1 MADVPLWIAGP
12 RKGGSSIV
20 SAPLAG
26 IKVVEIASFV
36 AVPAAGALLA
46 DLGAEVIKVEVPW
59 GEIYRHATPRL
70 AGFDNDFTAGPPFQ
84 MDNRGKRSL
93 GLDLALPQ
101 AQEALKKLI
110 STADVVIT
118 NVLPARLDKYG
129 LDPETLRADRPELIV
144 GRLSGYGPEGDRAN
158 DPAFDYTA
166 FWALSGLMDHLHD
179 LDSPPG
185 WMRPGMGDHSAAMS
199 LVIGIL
205 AALRARESGGEGQ
218 VVDVTLQQIGYY
230 INGNDTALTLVTGET
245 PPRHD
250 RRAPRNPLWNHYRC
264 GDDRWL
270 FLVMID
276 SERYWPL
283 LARAIGRPELAE
295 DPRFENP
302 GERYRN
308 SRELVAVLDEIFA
321 TRPLEKWIEPMNA
334 DRIIWAPV
342 RTLAEA
348 IADEN
353 AEQNGSFA
361 TVEHSEH
368 GTFKTVA
375 PPLQMS
381 GHPMT
386 GSNPAPVLAADTA
399 EVLAEA
405 GVDDETIALLVAVTS

>member
-1 MADVPLWIAGP
+1 M
-12 RKGGSSIV
+12 

-59 GEIYRHATPRL
+59 GEIYRHSTPRL

-93 GLDLALPQ
+93 ALDLALPQ
-101 AQEALKKLI
+101 AREALIQVI
-110 STADVVIT
+110 STADIVIT
-118 NVLPARLDKYG
+118 NVLPARLEKYG
-129 LDPETLRADRPELIV
+129 LDPETLRAHRPELIV
-144 GRLSGYGPEGDRAN
+144 GRLSGYGPDGDRAN

-185 WMRPGMGDHSAAMS
+185 WMRPGVGDHSAAMS
-199 LVIGIL
+199 LVVGLL
-205 AALRARESGGEGQ
+205 AALRTREAGGEGQ

-230 INGNDTALTLVTGET
+230 INGSDTSNALVTGET

-264 GDDRWL
+264 QDDRWL

-276 SERYWPL
+276 SERYWAAF
-283 LARAIGRPELAE
+283 ARSIGRSDLAE
-295 DPRFENP
+295 DPRFVNAV
-302 GERYRN
+302 ERYRN
-308 SRELVAVLDEIFA
+308 SRELVVILDEIFA
-321 TRPLEKWIEPMNA
+321 SKPLEKWLEPMNA
-334 DRIIWAPV
+334 ERLIWAPV

-348 IADEN
+348 VTDEN
-353 AEQNGSFA
+353 AVRNGSFA
-361 TVEHSEH
+361 TVEHPEH

-375 PPLQMS
+375 PPFRMS

-386 GSNPAPVLAADTA
+386 GSNPAPVLAAHTA

-405 GVDDETIALLVAVTS
+405 GVDEETMALLVAVIS

>member
-1 MADVPLWIAGP
+1 M
-12 RKGGSSIV
+12 

-26 IKVVEIASFV
+26 VKVVEIASFV

-70 AGFDNDFTAGPPFQ
+70 AGFDSDFTAGPPFQ

-101 AQEALKKLI
+101 AQEALRKVI
-110 STADVVIT
+110 STADIVIT

-129 LDPETLRADRPELIV
+129 LDPEALRADRPDLIV
-144 GRLSGYGPEGDRAN
+144 GRLSGYGPSGDRAN
-158 DPAFDYTA
+158 DPAFDYSA

-199 LVIGIL
+199 LVVGLL
-205 AALRARESGGEGQ
+205 AALRTRDAGGEGQ
-218 VVDVTLQQIGYY
+218 IVDVTLQQIGYY
-230 INGNDTALTLVTGET
+230 INGNDTALALVTGET

-250 RRAPRNPLWNHYRC
+250 RCAPRNPLWNHYRC
-264 GDDRWL
+264 QDDRWL

-276 SERYWPL
+276 SERYWAAF
-283 LARAIGRPELAE
+283 ARSIGRPELSE
-295 DPRFENP
+295 DPRFVNAR
-302 GERYRN
+302 ERFRN
-308 SRELVAVLDEIFA
+308 SRELVTILDEVFGMQ
-321 TRPLEKWIEPMNA
+321 PLEKWIEPMNA
-334 DRIIWAPV
+334 ERIIWAPV

-348 IADEN
+348 ITDEN
-353 AEQNGSFA
+353 AQQYGSFA
-361 TVEHSEH
+361 TVEHPVH

-381 GHPMT
+381 GHSMT
-386 GSNPAPVLAADTA
+386 GSNPAPELAAHTA

-405 GVDDETIALLVAVTS
+405 GVDEETIALLVAVVG

>member
-1 MADVPLWIAGP
+1 M
-12 RKGGSSIV
+12 

-46 DLGAEVIKVEVPW
+46 DLGADVIKVEVPW

-93 GLDLALPQ
+93 ALDLVLPQ
-101 AQEALKKLI
+101 AQQALTRVI
-110 STADVVIT
+110 STADIVIT
-118 NVLPARLDKYG
+118 NVLPARLEKYG
-129 LDPETLRADRPELIV
+129 LDPETLRANRPELIV
-144 GRLSGYGPEGDRAN
+144 GRLSGYGPDGDRAN

-179 LDSPPG
+179 LDAPPG
-185 WMRPGMGDHSAAMS
+185 WMRPGVGDHSAAMA
-199 LVIGIL
+199 LVVGLL
-205 AALRARESGGEGQ
+205 AALRTREAGGGGQ
-218 VVDVTLQQIGYY
+218 VVDVTLQHIGYY
-230 INGNDTALTLVTGET
+230 INGNDTSNTLVTGET

-264 GDDRWL
+264 QDGRWL

-276 SERYWPL
+276 SERYWPAF
-283 LARAIGRPELAE
+283 ARSIGRPELSE
-295 DPRFENP
+295 DPRFVNAV
-302 GERYRN
+302 ERYRN

-321 TRPLEKWIEPMNA
+321 ARPLEKWIEPMNA
-334 DRIIWAPV
+334 ERLIWAPV

-348 IADEN
+348 VRDEN
-353 AEQNGSFA
+353 AERNGSFA
-361 TVEHSEH
+361 TVDHPEH
-368 GTFKTVA
+368 GSFKTVA
-375 PPLQMS
+375 PPFQMS
-381 GHPMT
+381 GYPMT
-386 GSNPAPVLAADTA
+386 GSNPAPALAAHTA

-405 GVDDETIALLVAVTS
+405 GVDDETIALLVAAVS